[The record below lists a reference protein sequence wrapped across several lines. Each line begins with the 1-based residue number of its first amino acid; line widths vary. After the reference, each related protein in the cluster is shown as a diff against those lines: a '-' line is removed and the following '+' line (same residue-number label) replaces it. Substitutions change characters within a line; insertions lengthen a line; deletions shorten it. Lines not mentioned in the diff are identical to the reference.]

1 MTVRKVLS
9 NGSNISF
16 KTDSPTFQRDGKV
29 LIDSF
34 NLRLICA
41 FEKNELKNLVE
52 LQASNGATQSS
63 GACGGQV
70 EEDDE
75 ESSSSSLTA
84 SSAVEVRISILSW
97 YLSALMNIV
106 MNHD

>member
-1 MTVRKVLS
+1 MNWKLVFGVTNRLHFVLLK
-9 NGSNISF
+9 
-16 KTDSPTFQRDGKV
+16 KT
-29 LIDSF
+29 
-34 NLRLICA
+34 
-41 FEKNELKNLVE
+41 ELNNFVK

-97 YLSALMNIV
+97 NLSALMKIV
-106 MNHD
+106 MNHV